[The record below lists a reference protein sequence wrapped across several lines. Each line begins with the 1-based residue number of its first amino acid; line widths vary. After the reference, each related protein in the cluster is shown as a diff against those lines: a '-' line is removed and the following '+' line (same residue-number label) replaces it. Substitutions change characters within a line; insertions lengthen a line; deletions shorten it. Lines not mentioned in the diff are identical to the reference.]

1 MSQTD
6 GRWTQDVSVPDGQ
19 FFIGA
24 SEFFDTASLAARGS
38 AGAGLFSL
46 NLAATQ
52 AGTFFANLE
61 AFIRTGVYATTAY
74 DQEQYGTA
82 ASVPGPSTVAGTS
95 GPEGITGFPPTLAS
109 AMATLIGPQSGP
121 VPKGTQIDSIDVIY
135 GVYAAAA
142 TVATIGLTKTV
153 FSNAAAPVVSNLI
166 ALGANGLTTTTNTA
180 GQVKVIN
187 VPIASP
193 AMIISADSELVLNVN
208 LTAGAG
214 GTVSFY
220 GVVIKC
226 HFNWN

>member
-24 SEFFDTASLAARGS
+24 SEFFDNASLAARTS

-46 NLAATQ
+46 NLASTQ

-82 ASVPGPSTVAGTS
+82 ASQPGPSLVANTS
-95 GPEGITGFPPTLAS
+95 GPESVTGFPPFLAAQLPTL
-109 AMATLIGPQSGP
+109 TGGQVGP

-135 GVYAAAA
+135 GVYTVAA
-142 TVATIGLTKTV
+142 TAATIGLTKTV
-153 FSNAAAPVVSNLI
+153 FTNAAAPVVTNLI
-166 ALGANGLTTTTNTA
+166 TLGVNGLTTTTSTA
-180 GQVKVIN
+180 GQVKVIS
-187 VPIASP
+187 VPVATPS
-193 AMIISADSELVLNVN
+193 MIVSSDTEVVLNVN
-208 LTAGAG
+208 LTAGTG
-214 GTVSFY
+214 GTVAFY
-220 GVVIKC
+220 GVVVHC
-226 HFNWN
+226 HYNWN